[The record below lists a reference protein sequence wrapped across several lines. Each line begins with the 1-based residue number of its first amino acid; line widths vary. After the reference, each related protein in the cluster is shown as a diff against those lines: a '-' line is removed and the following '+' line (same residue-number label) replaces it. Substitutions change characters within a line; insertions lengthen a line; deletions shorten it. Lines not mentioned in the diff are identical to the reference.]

1 MAGPSV
7 RDLAGWTHP
16 ARTDQQPPQH
26 VRHEPHDDKDEKYLY
41 WSQAHSH
48 IMHRPGPSRKPLVGE
63 KGAPRVIV

>member
-16 ARTDQQPPQH
+16 
-26 VRHEPHDDKDEKYLY
+26 DDKDEKYLY